1 MKLNLELIQYI
12 NLFEK
17 ITRTKVKNC
26 FYHKDKLVFIVE
38 KGQGRKA
45 VGKNAFNVQK
55 ITRLINKKIKIVE
68 YNGDPVKFIN
78 NFVSPIDIESAEFTD
93 NVINLKVKTAK
104 DKGLIIGRNGKN
116 LENIKKIMD
125 YYFKIKEVKVL

>member
-26 FYHKDKLVFIVE
+26 FFHKEKLVFIVAN
-38 KGQGRKA
+38 GQGRKA
-45 VGKNAFNVQK
+45 VGKKAFNVQK
-55 ITRLINKKIKIVE
+55 ITKLINKKIKIVE
-68 YNGDPVKFIN
+68 YNVDPVKFIN
-78 NFVSPIDIESAEFTD
+78 SFVSPIDVENVEFID
-93 NVINLKVKTAK
+93 NVINLRVKTAK
-104 DKGLIIGRNGKN
+104 DKGLLIGRNGQN

-125 YYFKIKEVKVL
+125 YYFKIKEIKVL

>member
-26 FYHKDKLVFIVE
+26 FYHKDKLVFVVE
-38 KGQGRKA
+38 EGQGRKA
-45 VGKNAFNVQK
+45 VGKKAYNVQK
-55 ITRLINKKIKIVE
+55 ITKLINKKIKIVE
-68 YNGDPVKFIN
+68 YNKDPVKFIN
-78 NFVSPIDIESAEFTD
+78 SFVSPIDIERTDLSD

-104 DKGLIIGRNGKN
+104 DKGLLIGRNGQN

-125 YYFKIKEVKVL
+125 YYFKIKDVKIL

>member
-26 FYHKDKLVFIVE
+26 FYHKDRLVFVVE
-38 KGQGRKA
+38 EGQGRKA
-45 VGKNAFNVQK
+45 VGKKAYNVQK
-55 ITRLINKKIKIVE
+55 ITKLINKKIKIVE
-68 YNGDPVKFIN
+68 YNQDPVKFIN
-78 NFVSPIDIESAEFTD
+78 SFASPIVIDSTDLSD

-104 DKGLIIGRNGKN
+104 DKGLLIGRNGQN

-125 YYFKIKEVKVL
+125 YYFKIKDVKIL

>member
-26 FYHKDKLVFIVE
+26 FYHKERLVFIVG

-45 VGKNAFNVQK
+45 VGKRAFNVQK
-55 ITRLINKKIKIVE
+55 ITKLINKKIKIVE
-68 YNGDPVKFIN
+68 YNEDPVKFIN
-78 NFVSPIDIESAEFTD
+78 SFASPIDIESVDFTD
-93 NVINLKVKTAK
+93 NIINLKVKTAK
-104 DKGLIIGRNGKN
+104 DKGILIGRNGQN

-125 YYFKIKEVKVL
+125 YYFKIKNVKIL

>member
-17 ITRTKVKNC
+17 ITKTKVKNC
-26 FYHKDKLVFIVE
+26 FYDNRLVFIVE
-38 KGQGRKA
+38 TGQGRKA
-45 VGKNAFNVQK
+45 VGKNAFNVQE

-68 YNGDPVKFIN
+68 YNPDPVKFIN
-78 NFVSPIDIESAEFTD
+78 SFASPIAIESVNFSD

-104 DKGLIIGRNGKN
+104 DKGILIGRNGHN
-116 LENIKKIMD
+116 LNNIKKIMD
-125 YYFKIKEVKVL
+125 YYFKIKEVRVL